1 MSLTMSLSLPR
12 IIDSTTLAAAAA
24 ACNPSNRVI
33 LSYALPSQQL
43 NKSVPQ
49 KDRNIFVQAFFE
61 YVYHIYL

>member
-12 IIDSTTLAAAAA
+12 IIDSTTLAAAA

-61 YVYHIYL
+61 YVYHIDL